1 MAMAIV
7 EGNLQLIIGPMFSG
21 KSTELIRRVR
31 RYQHARLECLVVK
44 YMFDDRYSEEY
55 VAPCCCCC
63 CCCCCCSPHAAAG
76 VFG

>member
-1 MAMAIV
+1 MTLV

-55 VAPCCCCC
+55 VMLGSRS
-63 CCCCCCSPHAAAG
+63 SPLPG
-76 VFG
+76 VACVFRRGD